1 MRNNHQKQFGMTLIE
16 LMVVV
21 VIISVLASIAIPSWT
36 AMVEK
41 SRRSDAVN
49 ILLLAQVEQEKYRA
63 NNTTYAS
70 SMSDLGLSTYDSSA
84 REHYQVTVQSASAT
98 AYLITAAPNGAQAG
112 DTECGTFAVRQT
124 GPEHTGY
131 AALSCW

>member
-1 MRNNHQKQFGMTLIE
+1 MQHSRHKKRGMTLIE
-16 LMVVV
+16 LMIVM

-36 AMVEK
+36 AMVQK

-70 SMSDLGLSTYDSSA
+70 SMSDLGLSTYDSA
-84 REHYQVTVQSASAT
+84 DREHYRVTVQSASAT
-98 AYLITAAPNGAQAG
+98 AYLITALPNGAQAG
-112 DTECGTFAVRQT
+112 DTECGTFAIRQT
-124 GPEHTGY
+124 GPEHSGY

>member
-1 MRNNHQKQFGMTLIE
+1 MQHNRHKEQGMTLIE
-16 LMVVV
+16 LMIVI
-21 VIISVLASIAIPSWT
+21 VIISVLASVALPSWN
-36 AMVEK
+36 AMVQK

-63 NNTTYAS
+63 NNTSYAS

-112 DTECGTFAVRQT
+112 DTECGTFAIRQT
-124 GPEHTGY
+124 GPEHSGY

>member
-1 MRNNHQKQFGMTLIE
+1 MQHSRHKEHGMTLIE
-16 LMVVV
+16 LMIVI
-21 VIISVLASIAIPSWT
+21 VIISVLASVALPSWN
-36 AMVEK
+36 AMVQK

-63 NNTTYAS
+63 NNTSYAA

-98 AYLITAAPNGAQAG
+98 AYLITAAPNEAQAG
-112 DTECGTFAVRQT
+112 DTECGTFAIRQT
-124 GPEHTGY
+124 GPEHSGY

>member
-1 MRNNHQKQFGMTLIE
+1 MQHSRHKEHGMTLIE
-16 LMVVV
+16 LMIVM
-21 VIISVLASIAIPSWT
+21 VIISVLASVALPSWN
-36 AMVEK
+36 AMVQK

-70 SMSDLGLSTYDSSA
+70 SMSDLGLSTYDSA
-84 REHYQVTVQSASAT
+84 DREHYRVTVQSASAT
-98 AYLITAAPNGAQAG
+98 AYLITALPNGAQAG
-112 DTECGTFAVRQT
+112 DTECGTFAIRQT
-124 GPEHTGY
+124 GPEHSGY

>member
-1 MRNNHQKQFGMTLIE
+1 MQHSRHKKRGITLIE
-16 LMVVV
+16 LMIVM

-36 AMVEK
+36 AMVQK

-70 SMSDLGLSTYDSSA
+70 SMSDLGLSTYDSA
-84 REHYQVTVQSASAT
+84 DREHYRVTVQSASAT
-98 AYLITAAPNGAQAG
+98 AYLITALPNGAQAG
-112 DTECGTFAVRQT
+112 DTECGTFAIRQT

>member
-1 MRNNHQKQFGMTLIE
+1 MQHSRHKKRGMTLIE
-16 LMVVV
+16 LMIVM

-36 AMVEK
+36 AMVQK

-70 SMSDLGLSTYDSSA
+70 SMSDLGLSTYDSA
-84 REHYQVTVQSASAT
+84 DQEHYRVTVQSASAT
-98 AYLITAAPNGAQAG
+98 AYLITALPNGAQAG
-112 DTECGTFAVRQT
+112 DTECGTFAIRQT
-124 GPEHTGY
+124 GPEHSGY

>member
-1 MRNNHQKQFGMTLIE
+1 MQHSRHKKRGMTLIE
-16 LMVVV
+16 LMIVM

-36 AMVEK
+36 AMVQK

-70 SMSDLGLSTYDSSA
+70 SMSDLGLSTYDSA
-84 REHYQVTVQSASAT
+84 DREHYRVTVQSASAT
-98 AYLITAAPNGAQAG
+98 AYLITAAPNGAQSG
-112 DTECGTFAVRQT
+112 DTECGTFAIRQT
-124 GPEHTGY
+124 GPDHTGY
-131 AALSCW
+131 AALTCW

>member
-1 MRNNHQKQFGMTLIE
+1 MTLIE
-16 LMVVV
+16 LMIVM

-36 AMVEK
+36 AMVQK

-70 SMSDLGLSTYDSSA
+70 SMSDLGLSTYDSA
-84 REHYQVTVQSASAT
+84 DREHYRVTVQSASAT
-98 AYLITAAPNGAQAG
+98 AYLITALPNGAQAG
-112 DTECGTFAVRQT
+112 DTECGTFAIRQT
-124 GPEHTGY
+124 GPEHSGY

>member
-1 MRNNHQKQFGMTLIE
+1 MQNSRNRERGMTLIE
-16 LMVVV
+16 LMIVI

-36 AMVEK
+36 AMVQK

-49 ILLLAQVEQEKYRA
+49 LLLLAQVEQEKYRA

-70 SMSDLGLSTYDSSA
+70 SMSNLGLSTYDSSA
-84 REHYQVTVQSASAT
+84 REYYQVTVQSASAT

-112 DTECGTFAVRQT
+112 DTECATFAIRQT
-124 GPEHTGY
+124 GPDHTGY

>member
-1 MRNNHQKQFGMTLIE
+1 MQHSRHKKRGMTLIE
-16 LMVVV
+16 LMIVM

-36 AMVEK
+36 AMVQK

-70 SMSDLGLSTYDSSA
+70 SMSDLGLSTYDSA
-84 REHYQVTVQSASAT
+84 DREHYQVVVQSASAT
-98 AYLITAAPNGAQAG
+98 AYLITAAPNGAQSG
-112 DTECGTFAVRQT
+112 DTECGTFAIRQT
-124 GPEHTGY
+124 GPDHTGY
-131 AALSCW
+131 AALTCW